1 MARVLVVANEF
12 TARRTIDSALTPLR
26 TLGIDAVPARISGN
40 TLALVG
46 QTFTDAGAQQVRD
59 YINANFDAVLI
70 VDRSAISSTG
80 TFLTRPLNVWT
91 TWNEPDDKPVAFLGP
106 NLSTAVTGYN
116 LPADFP
122 LIRPNPTDLSN
133 TTHLLDA
140 NTFVVPPGVPLP
152 VYARLGTRV
161 RLNREQVSVYTPA
174 VCAFAGNDAY
184 FWKLD
189 IPKHTAL
196 GANGEILAVPDF
208 PDRTY
213 PEDAVIAYRYKN
225 RYFFPLIWETGGTLR
240 GDTSSTVGVS
250 LFWLVYALKCMGIQ
264 PSRQAILCIEFDH
277 PIVTRDPR
285 NRVDNLTKPQQYTIL
300 HRTYEWLADFCEQT
314 GLVIPCGVTNGS
326 WVGRGAGYHWDEV
339 RDPAARAIHDLLIRE
354 SAVLPCGVHD
364 HSYTW
369 GRDSG
374 PFRRAGN
381 HAHRFA
387 APNDVPVEYGQSGQ
401 GWVLVNPKVAPEELR
416 TNPSLPRTL
425 DGFINIGAQ
434 TSGTGTLTTSTTNL
448 CEYTAQMV
456 LADEFAEMQ
465 ALGFADG
472 HCGRQR
478 YTNCAGD
485 QTGGEGYWKALI
497 AFGFRGV
504 RRTLLKQMANEG
516 NPVTSRWQVHPGL
529 GRRSRYRGLHFVYST
544 QIDWNASTPPDG
556 SYGLYRSDRE
566 GNTVVGYWK
575 LDAGRDATPPEPE
588 FTEET
593 WNDAAVRWKAYRR
606 AMGLMVGL
614 WLGFALYWRGTV
626 YQHPPSWFGADPAN
640 PTDVV
645 DTGTDL
651 KVNAIVEILKAM
663 RDVQQVLSAYL
674 RFGSPSDVMDL
685 REEVGA

>member
-1 MARVLVVANEF
+1 MMARVLVVATEF
-12 TARRTIDSALTPLR
+12 AARRTIDAALTPLR

-46 QTFTDAGAQQVRD
+46 RTFSDAGAQEVRD

-80 TFLTRPLNVWT
+80 TFLTKPLNVWT
-91 TWNEPDDKPVAFLGP
+91 TWNNNTDKPVAFLGP
-106 NLSTAVTGYN
+106 NLSTAVTGYA

-122 LIRPNPTDLSN
+122 IIRPNPTDLSN
-133 TTHLLDA
+133 TTHLVDA
-140 NTFVVPPGVPLP
+140 NTFLVPSGLPLF
-152 VYARLGTRV
+152 VYSRLGTRV

-174 VCAFAGNDAY
+174 VCAFEGSDAY
-184 FWKLD
+184 FWKLNLSQ
-189 IPKHTAL
+189 HTAL

-213 PEDAVIAYRYKN
+213 PADAVVAYRYRN
-225 RYFFPLIWETGGTLR
+225 RYFFPLIWEDSAAQR
-240 GDTSSTVGVS
+240 SDTTKSLGIS

-277 PIVTRDPR
+277 PIVTRREQD
-285 NRVDNLTKPQQYTIL
+285 RVDGLTKPQQYTIL
-300 HRTYEWLADFCEQT
+300 RRTYEWLADFCEQT
-314 GLVIPCGVTNGS
+314 GLVIPCGVQNGS
-326 WVGRGAGYHWDEV
+326 WCGRQANFHWDEV
-339 RDPAARAIHDLLIRE
+339 RDPAGRAINDLLIQK

-374 PFRRAGN
+374 AFRRAGN
-381 HAHRFA
+381 NAHRFA

-401 GWVLVNPKVAPEELR
+401 SWVLVNPKVAPEELR
-416 TNPSLPRTL
+416 TNPNLPRTL
-425 DGFINIGAQ
+425 DGFINSGAQ
-434 TSGTGTLTTSTTNL
+434 TSGTDTLTTSTTNL

-472 HCGRQR
+472 YCGRQR

-504 RRTLLKQMANEG
+504 RRSLSGQIANDG
-516 NPVTSRWQVHPGL
+516 NPIPSRRQVHPSL
-529 GRRSRYRGLHFVYST
+529 GRRSRYRGLHFIHST
-544 QIDWNASTPPDG
+544 NIEWNGGTFPDG
-556 SYGLYRSDRE
+556 SYGLYRSDRVD
-566 GNTVVGYWK
+566 NTVVGYWK
-575 LDAGRDATPPEPE
+575 LDTGTE
-588 FTEET
+588 FTADT
-593 WNDAAVRWKAYRR
+593 WQVEAVRWKAYRR
-606 AMGLMVGL
+606 AMGLMVGI

-640 PTDVV
+640 PTEVV
-645 DTGTDL
+645 DTETDL

-685 REEVGA
+685 REQVGA

>member
-1 MARVLVVANEF
+1 MARVLVVASDF

-40 TLALVG
+40 TLAVVG
-46 QTFTDAGAQQVRD
+46 RTFSDAGEQEVRD

-70 VDRSAISSTG
+70 VDRSRITSTG

-91 TWNEPDDKPVAFLGP
+91 TWNESYDKPVAFLGP
-106 NLSTAVTGYN
+106 NLSTAVSGYN

-122 LIRPNPTDLSN
+122 IIRPDPANLDL
-133 TTHLLDA
+133 TTHLLDEQ
-140 NTFVVPPGVPLP
+140 TFRVPSGVPLP

-174 VCAFAGNDAY
+174 VCAFDDNPPYPAY

-189 IPKHTAL
+189 TTKHTAL

-213 PEDAVIAYRYKN
+213 PADAVVAYRYKN
-225 RYFFPLIWETGGTLR
+225 RYFFPLIWETSGTLR

-326 WVGRGAGYHWDEV
+326 WVGRQAGYHWDEV
-339 RDPAARAIHDLLIRE
+339 RDPAARAINDLLIQK

-374 PFRRAGN
+374 AFRRAGN

-401 GWVLVNPKVAPEELR
+401 SWALVNPKVAPEALR
-416 TNPSLPRTL
+416 NDTSLPRTL

-434 TSGTGTLTTSTTNL
+434 TSGTGETTTPTTNL

-504 RRTLLKQMANEG
+504 RRTLLKQIANEG
-516 NPVTSRWQVHPGL
+516 NPVPSRWQAHPSL
-529 GRRSRYRGLHFVYST
+529 GRQSRYRGLHLVYST
-544 QIDWNASTPPDG
+544 NIEWNGSTPPDG
-556 SYGLYRSDRE
+556 SYGLYNSDRVD
-566 GNTVVGYWK
+566 NTVVGFWK
-575 LDAGRDATPPEPE
+575 LDTGTE
-588 FTEET
+588 FTADT

-606 AMGLMVGL
+606 AMGLMVGI

-640 PTDVV
+640 PTEAV
-645 DTGTDL
+645 DTGSDL

-663 RDVQQVLSAYL
+663 RAVQQVLSDYL
-674 RFGSPSDVMDL
+674 RFGSPSDIMDL

>member
-1 MARVLVVANEF
+1 MARVLVVATDF
-12 TARRTIDSALTPLR
+12 AARRTIDAALTPLQ
-26 TLGIDAVPARISGN
+26 TLGIEAVPARVSGN

-46 QTFTDAGAQQVRD
+46 RTFPDAGAQEVRD
-59 YINANFDAVLI
+59 YLNANFDAVLI
-70 VDRSAISSTG
+70 VDRNPISNTNANF
-80 TFLTRPLNVWT
+80 TKPINVWT
-91 TWNEPDDKPVAFLGP
+91 TWNAPTDKPVAFFGP
-106 NLSTAVTGYN
+106 NLSAAITGYN

-122 LIRPNPTDLSN
+122 IIRPDPTDLSN
-133 TTHLLDA
+133 TTHLVDA
-140 NTFVVPPGVPLP
+140 NTFVVPSGLPLP
-152 VYARLGTRV
+152 VYSRLGTRV

-174 VCAFAGNDAY
+174 VCAFEGSDAY

-189 IPKHTAL
+189 TTQHTAL

-213 PEDAVIAYRYKN
+213 PADAVMAYRYKN
-225 RYFFPLIWETGGTLR
+225 RYFFPLIWEHASTLR
-240 GDTSSTVGVS
+240 GDTTGNTSIS

-277 PIVTRDPR
+277 PIVTRSGRADG
-285 NRVDNLTKPQQYTIL
+285 LTAAQQYTIL
-300 HRTYEWLADFCEQT
+300 RRTYEWLADFCKQT
-314 GLVIPCGVTNGS
+314 GLVIPCGVENGS
-326 WVGRGAGYHWDEV
+326 WVGRQAGYHWDYV
-339 RDPAARAIHDLLIRE
+339 QNPAGRAIHDLLIRE
-354 SAVLPCGVHD
+354 SAVFPCGVHD

-369 GRDSG
+369 GGQGSG

-381 HAHRFA
+381 NAHRFA

-401 GWVLVNPKVAPEELR
+401 GWVLVNPKVAAEALR
-416 TNPSLPRTL
+416 TDPSLPRTL

-434 TSGTGTLTTSTTNL
+434 TSGTDTLTTSVTNL

-472 HCGRQR
+472 YCGRQR
-478 YTNCAGD
+478 YTNCAGN

-504 RRTLLKQMANEG
+504 RRSITGGQIANDG
-516 NPVTSRWQVHPGL
+516 NPDPSRWQVHPGL
-529 GRRSRYRGLHFVYST
+529 GRQSRYRGLHFVHST
-544 QIDWNASTPPDG
+544 QIDWNASTVSDG
-556 SYGLYRSDRE
+556 SYGLYRSDRVDS
-566 GNTVVGYWK
+566 TVVGYWK
-575 LDAGRDATPPEPE
+575 LDTGTE
-588 FTEET
+588 FTATT

-606 AMGLMVGL
+606 AMGLMVGI
-614 WLGFALYWRGTV
+614 WLGLALYWRGTV

-645 DTGTDL
+645 DTGSDL

-663 RDVQQVLSAYL
+663 RAVQQVLSDYL

-685 REEVGA
+685 RETVGA